1 MDRLYISNGK
11 PNELVK
17 TRTRRLF
24 RFDGNGQAVIDKW
37 MLSSEERANLS
48 VRYKVSETRF
58 DEVKPVETV
67 KEEPVKEEVKEEIKE
82 EIKEEVKEAP
92 AKVDIPT
99 NRRELIAFAKK
110 LIEEGKISKIEL
122 NGKTEAIIEHIK
134 KEMK

>member
-1 MDRLYISNGK
+1 MDRLYISGGK

-24 RFDGNGQAVIDKW
+24 RFDNNGQAVIDKW

-58 DEVKPVETV
+58 EEVKPVEIIKEV
-67 KEEPVKEEVKEEIKE
+67 KEEIKEEPVKEEIKE
-82 EIKEEVKEAP
+82 EIKPEPVKLA
-92 AKVDIPT
+92 IPS

-122 NGKTEAIIEHIK
+122 NGKTESIIEHIK
-134 KEMK
+134 KEIK